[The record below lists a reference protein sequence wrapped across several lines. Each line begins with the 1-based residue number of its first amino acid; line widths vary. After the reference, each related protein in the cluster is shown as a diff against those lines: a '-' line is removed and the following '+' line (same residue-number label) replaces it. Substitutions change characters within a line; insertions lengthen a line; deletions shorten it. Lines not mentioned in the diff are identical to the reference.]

1 VIGTLFKKVKDVHFV
16 GIGGVGM
23 SGIAEILLA
32 LGFNVSGSDLQE
44 SPTIVHLRSLGAQVH
59 VGHRKEHLDRAD
71 VLVYSSAVSEDNPE
85 VVAAKERRIPVIAR
99 AEMLAELMRMQTSIA
114 VAGMHGKTTTT
125 SLIAAVMS
133 QAGLDPTVVIGGK
146 LNALGGGAHLGQG
159 DLLVAEADE
168 SDKSFLKLFPTIAL
182 ITNIDLEH
190 MDCYSSI
197 EEIRSTFLEFINRI
211 PFYGYA
217 VVCLDDP
224 QVQRIIP
231 KISKRFLTYG
241 LSSQAFI
248 RGTKPKLA
256 RGESIFQVFRENML
270 LGEIRLPMPGMH
282 NIVNSLAA
290 VTIAELFDVPFETI
304 KGALESF
311 PGVQRRFTKRG
322 EVGGITIIDDYG
334 HHPAEIRA
342 VLLAA
347 RQMAEKRIAVLFQP
361 HRYSRTKALFEDFLT
376 AFHDADLL
384 YIMDIYP
391 ASEKP
396 IEDVSGSRLCE
407 GIRSRGH
414 KRVRFLGD
422 RRSIAAE
429 IAQDLEPGD
438 MLITLGAGDVTKI
451 GPVVLKELEKLRGVL
466 LEN

>member
-1 VIGTLFKKVKDVHFV
+1 MIGTLFKKVRDVHFV

-44 SPTIVHLRSLGAQVH
+44 SPTAIRLRSLGAQVH
-59 VGHRKEHLDRAD
+59 LGHRKEHLDKAD

-85 VVAAKERRIPVIAR
+85 VIAAKDRRIPVIPR

-133 QAGLDPTVVIGGK
+133 HARLDPTVVIGGK

-217 VVCLDDP
+217 IVCLDDP

-231 KISKRFLTYG
+231 SISKRFLTYG

-248 RGTKPKLA
+248 RASKPKLD
-256 RGESIFQVFRENML
+256 RSGSVFEVYRENRP

-282 NIVNSLAA
+282 NVVNSLAA
-290 VTIAELFDVPFETI
+290 VTIAELFDVPFNILKE
-304 KGALESF
+304 ALGSF
-311 PGVQRRFTKRG
+311 PGIQRRFTKRG
-322 EVGGITIIDDYG
+322 VAAGVTVVDDYG

-361 HRYSRTKALFEDFLT
+361 HRYSRTQALFEDFLT

-396 IEDVSGSRLCE
+396 IEGVSGARLCE
-407 GIRSRGH
+407 AIKARGH
-414 KRVRFLGD
+414 KTVRFLSD
-422 RRSIAAE
+422 RSSIVSDVAE
-429 IAQDLEPGD
+429 DLQPGD
-438 MLITLGAGDVTKI
+438 MLITLGAGDVTKL
-451 GPVVLKELEKLRGVL
+451 GPLVLEELELRKGVL

>member
-1 VIGTLFKKVKDVHFV
+1 VIGTLFKKLRDVHFV

-32 LGFNVSGSDLQE
+32 LGFNVSGSDIQE
-44 SPTIVHLRSLGAQVH
+44 SPTVVHLKSLGARIQI
-59 VGHRKEHLDRAD
+59 GHRREHLDKAD

-85 VVAAKERRIPVIAR
+85 VIAAKERRIPVIPR

-125 SLIAAVMS
+125 SMIASVMS
-133 QAGLDPTVVIGGK
+133 HAGLDPTVVIGGK

-217 VVCLDDP
+217 IVCLDDP
-224 QVQRIIP
+224 QVQKIIP
-231 KISKRFLTYG
+231 SISKRFLTYG
-241 LSSQAFI
+241 FSSQAFI
-248 RGTKPKLA
+248 RAAKPTPKS
-256 RGESIFQVFRENML
+256 GGSFFEVYREDTL
-270 LGEIRLPMPGMH
+270 LGEITLPMPGMH
-282 NIVNSLAA
+282 NVVNSLAA
-290 VTIAELFDVPFETI
+290 VTIAELFDVPFQILKE
-304 KGALESF
+304 ALESF
-311 PGVQRRFTKRG
+311 PGVQRRFTTRG
-322 EVGGITIIDDYG
+322 ARLGITVIDDYG
-334 HHPAEIRA
+334 HHPAEIKA
-342 VLLAA
+342 VLIAA
-347 RQMAEKRIAVLFQP
+347 RQIAEKRIAVLFQP

-396 IEDVSGSRLCE
+396 IEGVCGMNLCE
-407 GIRSRGH
+407 GIRARGH
-414 KRVRFLGD
+414 KKVRFLGD
-422 RRSIAAE
+422 RSNIAVE
-429 IAQDLEPGD
+429 IANDLQPGD
-438 MLITLGAGDVTKI
+438 MLITLGAGDVTKL
-451 GPVVLKELEKLRGVL
+451 GPVVLEELEKREGVL
-466 LEN
+466 LED

>member
-1 VIGTLFKKVKDVHFV
+1 MIGTLFKKVRDVHFV
-16 GIGGVGM
+16 GVGGVGM

-44 SPTIVHLRSLGAQVH
+44 SPTVIHLRSLGAQVH
-59 VGHRKEHLDRAD
+59 IGHRKEHLDKAD

-85 VVAAKERRIPVIAR
+85 VVAARERRIPVIAR

-125 SLIAAVMS
+125 SLIAAVTS
-133 QAGLDPTVVIGGK
+133 HAGLDPTVVIGGK
-146 LNALGGGAHLGQG
+146 LNTLGGGARLGQG

-217 VVCLDDP
+217 IVCLDDP
-224 QVQRIIP
+224 HIQRIIP
-231 KISKRFLTYG
+231 TISKRFLTYG

-248 RGTKPKLA
+248 RAAKPRLE
-256 RGESIFQVFRENML
+256 RDGSVYQVYREDTL
-270 LGEIRLPMPGMH
+270 LGEIRLPMPGIH
-282 NIVNSLAA
+282 NVVNSLAA
-290 VTIAELFDVPFETI
+290 VTIAELFDVPFE
-304 KGALESF
+304 KLKEALESF

-322 EVGGITIIDDYG
+322 MVAGITVIDDYG

-347 RQMAEKRIAVLFQP
+347 RQMAEKRIVVLFQP
-361 HRYSRTKALFEDFLT
+361 HRYSRTKALFDDFLT

-396 IEDVSGSRLCE
+396 IEGVSGARLCE
-407 GIRSRGH
+407 GIRARGH
-414 KRVRFLGD
+414 KRVRFLKD
-422 RRSIAAE
+422 RSLIASE
-429 IAQDLEPGD
+429 IAEELEPGD
-438 MLITLGAGDVTKI
+438 MLITLGAGDVTKL
-451 GPVVLKELEKLRGVL
+451 GPAVLKELEKRKGVL

>member
-1 VIGTLFKKVKDVHFV
+1 MIGTLFKKVKDVHFV

-32 LGFNVSGSDLQE
+32 LGFNVSGSDIQE
-44 SPTIVHLRSLGAQVH
+44 SPTVVRLRSLGAQVRI
-59 VGHRKEHLDRAD
+59 GHKKDHLDKAD

-85 VVAAKERRIPVIAR
+85 VVAAKDRRIPVIPR
-99 AEMLAELMRMQTSIA
+99 AEMLAELMRMQTSIT

-125 SLIAAVMS
+125 SMIAAVLS

-159 DLLVAEADE
+159 NLLVAEADE

-197 EEIRSTFLEFINRI
+197 EEIRTTFLEFINRI

-217 VVCLDDP
+217 VVCIDDP

-231 KISKRFLTYG
+231 AISKRFLTYG

-248 RGTKPKLA
+248 RAAKPRFD
-256 RGESIFQVFRENML
+256 RGGSVFQVYREDTL

-282 NIVNSLAA
+282 NVVNSLAA
-290 VTIAELFDVPFETI
+290 VTIAELFDVPFNI
-304 KGALESF
+304 LKKALEAF

-322 EVGGITIIDDYG
+322 VVGDITVVDDYG

-342 VLLAA
+342 VLSAA
-347 RQMAEKRIAVLFQP
+347 RQLAEKRIAVLFQP

-396 IEDVSGSRLCE
+396 IEGVSGTRLCE
-407 GIRSRGH
+407 AIRARGH
-414 KRVRFLGD
+414 KKVRFLGD
-422 RRSIAAE
+422 RSSIARE
-429 IAQDLEPGD
+429 VAQELLPGD
-438 MLITLGAGDVTKI
+438 MFITLGAGDVTKL
-451 GPVVLKELEKLRGVL
+451 GPAVLEELEQRKGVL